1 MKNKLKEATCEIEVA
16 FDVIGGKWKPL
27 ILWFLGEYGTLRF
40 GQLQH
45 LIPDITHRMLTKQLR
60 ELEEYGIIQRRI
72 FPEVPLRVEYSIT
85 NKGKDLIPILDLM
98 CDWASKNNFFGY
110 KMKYNLCEQV
120 ENK

>member
-60 ELEEYGIIQRRI
+60 ELEEYGIIQRKV

-85 NKGKDLIPILDLM
+85 SKGKDLIPILDLM